1 MSQLGKSLF
10 RNPFHRR
17 KKSRDAKAQIDHQE
31 DGPTNVLLPTPSS
44 QSSTQPTQPA
54 SKQAFTPLDL
64 WKVAYD
70 HVNDGEQRILST
82 VRSPTHL
89 DDERNHSQTNAL
101 IGEKLIN
108 AALSFKDI
116 ISAVATFDPTQHAA
130 SAWIIVSLGL
140 TMTKNRSDLRDTL
153 FESSEYL
160 ADVLTQRAFIEKNF
174 YLRGNFSIKDV
185 LGNAIDPSAGRKL
198 LDWVTAITEHPLT
211 ELKASVEKE
220 RENIFQWIGLVKQL
234 QRGKG
239 AEDILYQIEKLTE
252 SVNHVNEKFSLAN
265 LYVAEGAFCISYNN
279 QHEDFCLPDTRTD
292 LCRQIFEWAESDGKF
307 IFWLNGMAGTGK
319 STVAQILVTRHRRL
333 VPDILN
339 AIQDDP
345 NIAFKFLNQ
354 SMRIV
359 IVIDALDE
367 CDKEDDVRI
376 ILQLLFKLLEIE
388 SVHLRVFLTSRPEL
402 PIRFGFKQNKNHLDL
417 VVHELPAPVIEHD
430 IRLFLKHK
438 LSEIQDERSLPP
450 AWPGNETI
458 EELVQMAVPLFIFA
472 ATACRFIKKGTHPKK
487 RLQKLL
493 EFQPTTATTQMDK
506 IYLPVLNQLTG
517 DEEGNSKEL
526 VEELQDIVGVIIVL
540 TPPPPPPPLS
550 IESLARLL
558 QISAGDISE
567 LLASLHSVLNIP
579 SRREAPVRILHLS
592 FRDYLLITDSPFHVH
607 EQETHRTIA
616 IHCLRVM
623 ATELKHNICCLA
635 SYGTQRMDVDNQV
648 INQHLSAELKYSCHY
663 WHFLHWLEA
672 LSLIGSISEAVE
684 IIDTLE
690 SSIWKSM
697 GAEVSDFLYGARF
710 TLENTYIASIAPLQL
725 YCTYTTKGGNL
736 WSPSLQT
743 LEGHSGSVPS
753 VAFPPDGQ
761 TLASGS
767 ADHAIKVW
775 DSKTGTEL
783 QTLKGHRHSGSVQSV
798 AFSPDGQ
805 TLVLGFDN
813 ATIKIWEAKSGA
825 LVQTLKGHPELYL
838 YPITGLPGR

>member
-1 MSQLGKSLF
+1 
-10 RNPFHRR
+10 
-17 KKSRDAKAQIDHQE
+17 
-31 DGPTNVLLPTPSS
+31 
-44 QSSTQPTQPA
+44 
-54 SKQAFTPLDL
+54 
-64 WKVAYD
+64 
-70 HVNDGEQRILST
+70 
-82 VRSPTHL
+82 
-89 DDERNHSQTNAL
+89 
-101 IGEKLIN
+101 
-108 AALSFKDI
+108 
-116 ISAVATFDPTQHAA
+116 
-130 SAWIIVSLGL
+130 
-140 TMTKNRSDLRDTL
+140 MTKNRSDLRDTL
-153 FESSEYL
+153 FESSEYS
-160 ADVLTQRAFIEKNF
+160 ADVLTQCAFIEKNF

-185 LGNAIDPSAGRKL
+185 LGNAIVRLYQAILQYTAQIRNAQDPSAGRKL

-211 ELKASVEKE
+211 ELKASVGKE

-252 SVNHVNEKFSLAN
+252 SVNHVNEQFSLAN
-265 LYVAEGAFCISYNN
+265 LYVAEGAFYISYNN

-319 STVAQILVTRHRRL
+319 STVAQIVAQYFEKQGWL

-339 AIQDDP
+339 TIQDDP
-345 NIAFKFLNQ
+345 NIAFKFLSEQ
-354 SMRIV
+354 SDKLLYQPLVKLHPDQPMRIV

-367 CDKEDDVRI
+367 CGKEDDVRI

-458 EELVQMAVPLFIFA
+458 EELVQMAVPLLIFA

-493 EFQPTTATTQMDK
+493 EFQPSTAATQMDK

-540 TPPPPPPPLS
+540 TTPLS

-607 EQETHRTIA
+607 GQETHRTIA

-623 ATELKHNICCLA
+623 ATELKHNICCPA
-635 SYGTQRMDVDNQV
+635 SYGTQRTDVDNQV

-663 WHFLHWLEA
+663 WVYHLYHLKRSKGCISESKASSFLKTA
-672 LSLIGSISEAVE
+672 LS
-684 IIDTLE
+684 
-690 SSIWKSM
+690 
-697 GAEVSDFLYGARF
+697 
-710 TLENTYIASIAPLQL
+710 
-725 YCTYTTKGGNL
+725 
-736 WSPSLQT
+736 SLV
-743 LEGHSGSVPS
+743 G
-753 VAFPPDGQ
+753 
-761 TLASGS
+761 
-767 ADHAIKVW
+767 
-775 DSKTGTEL
+775 GTEFN
-783 QTLKGHRHSGSVQSV
+783 REY
-798 AFSPDGQ
+798 
-805 TLVLGFDN
+805 
-813 ATIKIWEAKSGA
+813 I
-825 LVQTLKGHPELYL
+825 
-838 YPITGLPGR
+838 

>member
-1 MSQLGKSLF
+1 
-10 RNPFHRR
+10 
-17 KKSRDAKAQIDHQE
+17 
-31 DGPTNVLLPTPSS
+31 
-44 QSSTQPTQPA
+44 
-54 SKQAFTPLDL
+54 
-64 WKVAYD
+64 
-70 HVNDGEQRILST
+70 
-82 VRSPTHL
+82 
-89 DDERNHSQTNAL
+89 
-101 IGEKLIN
+101 
-108 AALSFKDI
+108 
-116 ISAVATFDPTQHAA
+116 
-130 SAWIIVSLGL
+130 
-140 TMTKNRSDLRDTL
+140 MTKNRSDLRDTL

-160 ADVLTQRAFIEKNF
+160 ADVLTQCAFIEKNF

-185 LGNAIDPSAGRKL
+185 LGNAIVRLYQAILQYTAQIRNAQDPSAGRKL

-211 ELKASVEKE
+211 ELKASVGKE

-252 SVNHVNEKFSLAN
+252 SVNHLNEQFSLAN
-265 LYVAEGAFCISYNN
+265 LYVAEGAFYISYNN

-292 LCRQIFEWAESDGKF
+292 LCRQFFEWAGSDGKF

-319 STVAQILVTRHRRL
+319 STVAQIVAQYFEKQRWL

-345 NIAFKFLNQ
+345 NIAFKFLSEQSDKLLYRPLVKLHPDQ

-367 CDKEDDVRI
+367 CDKEDDMRI
-376 ILQLLFKLLEIE
+376 ILQLLFKLLEIK

-402 PIRFGFKQNKNHLDL
+402 PIHFGFKQNKNHLDL

-438 LSEIQDERSLPP
+438 LSEIQDERLLPP

-493 EFQPTTATTQMDK
+493 EFQPTTAATQMDK
-506 IYLPVLNQLTG
+506 IYLPVLSQLTG

-540 TPPPPPPPLS
+540 TIPLS

-616 IHCLRVM
+616 LHCLRVM

-697 GAEVSDFLYGARF
+697 GAEVSDFLYGARRF
-710 TLENTYIASIAPLQL
+710 TLENTYIAN
-725 YCTYTTKGGNL
+725 TYTTKGGNL

-753 VAFPPDGQ
+753 VAFSPDGQ

-767 ADHAIKVW
+767 ADRAIKVW
-775 DSKTGTEL
+775 DAKTGTEL

-825 LVQTLKGHPELYL
+825 LVQTLKGHPELVPSLASTLHAEQYSGTTFSSIPMPHDDCDPTSSNFNPQVSL
-838 YPITGLPGR
+838 SNNWVAWEVKFTVAPS